1 MAGFKNRLFGQ
12 KVPTDVKKIFD
23 DLQDSKKS
31 VNPLDPL
38 QPSVVSHHLGE
49 SLPFVRMWSAV
60 DIRVSGSADEDAQIR
75 VFSVNENR
83 EDSYTNN
90 RPLDSITTDEG
101 SDKVK
106 YVKQLSE
113 KKFGLGTVDGN
124 PYLKPPAGITSVN
137 SKTEGSIGAVQRLS
151 LIHI

>member
-12 KVPTDVKKIFD
+12 KVSPDVKKIFD
-23 DLQDSKKS
+23 DLQDSKKT

-38 QPSVVSHHLGE
+38 QPSKVSHHLGE

-60 DIRVSGSADEDAQIR
+60 YIRVSGSADEDAQIR

-83 EDSYTNN
+83 EDSYSNN
-90 RPLDSITTDEG
+90 KPPLGSLTTDMG

-113 KKFGLGTVDGN
+113 KQVGLQSGRV
-124 PYLKPPAGITSVN
+124 LSKRPPFKVRHARSVC
-137 SKTEGSIGAVQRLS
+137 S
-151 LIHI
+151 